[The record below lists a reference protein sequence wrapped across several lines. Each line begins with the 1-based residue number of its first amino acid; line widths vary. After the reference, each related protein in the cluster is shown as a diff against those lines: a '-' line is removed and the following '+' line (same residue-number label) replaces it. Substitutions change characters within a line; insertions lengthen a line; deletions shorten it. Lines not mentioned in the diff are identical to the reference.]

1 MNTQMKQFGDLNIFI
16 DASYV
21 MYYTVHGAFSMWK
34 NEYNSRFNERCP
46 EKVVQDAPDIT
57 NDDKYL
63 YCLQKKME
71 NNLDSIFNIIKDKM
85 FDGFHPPGLRPK
97 VYFCLDDVSR
107 NYWRKQSI
115 FKEYKS
121 HRKSVPSFFNAGK
134 AFRYLYEII
143 LPQLELEEFF
153 GIKSILVDSAEADDI
168 IMTLVRRMKHNNN
181 CIIATD
187 HDMIQVLDKARMFDL
202 QGKEINISYI
212 SNKCIG
218 SEDMTSETYLKTK
231 LLVGDKSDNIP
242 QVFERVGWKKAWDL
256 MSDKETLKEKL
267 KDQQAFN
274 RLQLN
279 SKLIDCKYIP
289 SDIQKDIIK
298 SYIETKS

>member
-1 MNTQMKQFGDLNIFI
+1 MSNEVKQFGDLNIFI

-34 NEYNSRFNERCP
+34 NEYTSRFNERCS

-57 NDDKYL
+57 NDDRYI

-71 NNLDSIFNIIKDKM
+71 DNLDCIFSVIKDKM

-97 VYFCLDDVSR
+97 VYFCMDDISR
-107 NYWRKQSI
+107 NYWRKQNI
-115 FKEYKS
+115 FKEYKMN
-121 HRKSVPSFFNAGK
+121 RRLIPSYFNAGK

-143 LPQLELEEFF
+143 LPQLDLEEFF
-153 GIKSILVDSAEADDI
+153 GIKSILVESAEADDI
-168 IMTLVRRMKHNNN
+168 IMTLVRRMKHSHN

-202 QGKEINISYI
+202 RGNEITVSYI

-218 SEDMTSETYLKTK
+218 SNEMTSESYLKTK

-242 QVFERVGWKKAWDL
+242 QVFDRVGWKKAWSL
-256 MSDKETLKEKL
+256 MNDVETLKEKL
-267 KDQQAFN
+267 RDSQATN
-274 RLQLN
+274 RLKLN

-289 SDIQKDIIK
+289 NDIQKNIIN
-298 SYIETKS
+298 SYIESKS